1 LTIPGASAKAS
12 CTVLGQY
19 NEWALQ
25 RSMREIY
32 HLLMQPLFSDD
43 SLWEFFALFIVF
55 VLVPL
60 LVFSLD
66 REQKH

>member
-1 LTIPGASAKAS
+1 VGPERAMK
-12 CTVLGQY
+12 
-19 NEWALQ
+19 
-25 RSMREIY
+25 EIY

-43 SLWEFFALFIVF
+43 SLREFFALFIVF